1 MTTRRLKHA
10 DRWRP
15 PFGRAATV
23 VLAALMLVGPAC
35 SGSSPATTD
44 TAPVTREDSSAAT
57 MADDGTSSSDPDPAR
72 LLTDSIAAVGTRYEF
87 DTSVALTDG
96 TLTLVS
102 GRVYDDASTYL
113 ITTAGSALEYVVT
126 RQGRWVRDA
135 GGDWVA
141 LEVVAPIN
149 NPLAPLASPIAI
161 DVLSI
166 DGTITLA
173 ATYPGEVLG
182 FDVADEVTIEIAIV
196 GSRLASLRYQAAAG
210 DSIVTVET
218 TVSNNL
224 EIEPVNVPGTSG

>member
-1 MTTRRLKHA
+1 MTTRRLQHA
-10 DRWRP
+10 DKWRS
-15 PFGRAATV
+15 PFGGAATV
-23 VLAALMLVGPAC
+23 VLAVLILVGPAC
-35 SGSSPATTD
+35 SGSSAATAD
-44 TAPVTREDSSAAT
+44 TAPATRADSSAAT
-57 MADDGTSSSDPDPAR
+57 R

-87 DTSVALTDG
+87 DTSVALTGG

-135 GGDWVA
+135 DGDWVA
-141 LEVVAPIN
+141 LEDVAPIN

-173 ATYPGEVLG
+173 ATYPGETLG

-218 TVSNNL
+218 IVSTNL